1 LKPLLHRGVGV
12 HHAGLLPK
20 YRRLVEDLFQK
31 KLLSVA
37 VCTETLA
44 AGINL
49 PARSVVL
56 SSLVKGP
63 FGKEKPIDPSTA
75 HQIFGRA
82 GRPQFDDRGYV
93 YALAHEDDVQLL
105 RWKQKYDQIPET
117 TKDPGLLK
125 AKKALK
131 KKKPLRSD
139 KIQYWTEGT
148 FEKLRTAPPG
158 RLYSKGPLPW
168 RLLAYLL
175 SLSPEVERIRRVI
188 RKRLLDAP
196 RIAAGEKHLEGMLVT
211 LHEGGFVVLDPPP
224 MKDGGGRAEDGIN
237 PAISDSVLRP
247 PSSVLATPTDKL
259 PTLLAFRSIHPLYA
273 AFLLDHLAMADPVER
288 LQAFESVLELPR
300 PILKFVRPPWPDELP
315 PGPLASGYLDNELIQ
330 RGLIAAP
337 KPPSEDDDEEDEDDR
352 FAERPPSLAEKLFL
366 LYEALYPEACDLQ
379 VQGVWAAN
387 PLLRDYA
394 GNFNLY
400 VKSRDL
406 TKQEGLIFRHLL
418 RLILLCGEFATLTPA
433 KADPVEW
440 QQFLQETISRLTDAC
455 RAVDPTS
462 TDDVMQH
469 AHDAGLVEG
478 ESAVP
483 QA

>member
-1 LKPLLHRGVGV
+1 MLLSETLVEVAKGDDDGRKTPALVFCFTRDACWSVAEALKGLDLLPGRSKTRLHDEINKLDWSQGVGPKLKQMLHRGVGV

-20 YRRLVEDLFQK
+20 YRRLVEQLFQE
-31 KLLSVA
+31 KLLAVA

-56 SSLVKGP
+56 SSLMKGP

-82 GRPQFDDRGYV
+82 GRPQYDDRGYV
-93 YALAHEDDVQLL
+93 FALAHEDDVKLL
-105 RWKQKYDQIPET
+105 RWKQKYDSIPET
-117 TKDPGLLK
+117 TRDPGLIK
-125 AKKALK
+125 AKKDLK
-131 KKKPLRSD
+131 RKKPIRSD
-139 KIQYWTEGT
+139 KIQYWTENT
-148 FEKLRTAPPG
+148 FEKLKGAPPG
-158 RLYSKGPLPW
+158 RLFSKGPLPW

-175 SLSPEVERIRRVI
+175 TISPEVERLRRVI

-196 RIAAGEKHLEGMLVT
+196 RIAAGEKQLERMLVT
-211 LHEGGFVVLDPPP
+211 LHEGGFVILDPPP
-224 MKDGGGRAEDGIN
+224 PAKDGGSTVPD
-237 PAISDSVLRP
+237 PVLRP
-247 PSSVLATPTDKL
+247 PPSILATPTEKL
-259 PTLLAFRSIHPLYA
+259 PRLLAFRSIHPIYG

-315 PGPLASGYLDNELIQ
+315 PGPLATGFLDPELVQ

-337 KPPSEDDDEEDEDDR
+337 PPPAQDDDEEEEDR

-366 LYEALYPEACDLQ
+366 LYEALYPDATDLQ

-387 PLLRDYA
+387 PLLRDYG

-400 VKSRDL
+400 VKARDL
-406 TKQEGLIFRHLL
+406 TKQEGLIFRQLL
-418 RLILLCGEFATLTPA
+418 R
-433 KADPVEW
+433 
-440 QQFLQETISRLTDAC
+440 
-455 RAVDPTS
+455 
-462 TDDVMQH
+462 
-469 AHDAGLVEG
+469 
-478 ESAVP
+478 
-483 QA
+483 